1 MKGKTYLAASAFIY
15 GIAPMLSKIAY
26 EGGANAMTL
35 TFLRTFLMLPPLFVF
50 MKMRGQSFKISVRE
64 FYKIIILGMVGGTL
78 SNVSLYLA
86 YDYIPTGLATTLHF
100 IYPLMI
106 IVVSA
111 LVYHEK
117 IKKVQLGAVM
127 LVTAGIFMFVNLR
140 SRASTIGVL
149 LAVLSGVFYSFY
161 VVYLDYSG
169 IDKMDFV
176 KLTFYQM
183 IIMSAGTLVF
193 GAATNT
199 ISFSQLTA
207 EGWVFSAIIS
217 LIVTAGAI
225 PLFQLGVR
233 YEGASTA
240 GIVSAFEPIT
250 TLVMGAAF
258 LGETMTALQIAGGAL
273 ILIGVTLAE
282 KYA

>member
-199 ISFSQLTA
+199 ISFSQLTT
-207 EGWVFSAIIS
+207 EGWMFSAIIS

-258 LGETMTALQIAGGAL
+258 LGETMTALQMAGGAL